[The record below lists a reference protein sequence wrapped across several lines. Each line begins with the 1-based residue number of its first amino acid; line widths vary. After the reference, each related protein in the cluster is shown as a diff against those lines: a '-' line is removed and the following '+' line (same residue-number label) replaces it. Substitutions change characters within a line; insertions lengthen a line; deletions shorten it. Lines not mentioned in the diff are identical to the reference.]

1 MSELIS
7 FQRETDLGVD
17 EFHDLLVRSTLG
29 DRRPLSDP
37 NRLQGMLENADIL
50 VSARTQNQR
59 LVGIARS
66 ITDYSFCTYLS
77 DLAVDAEYQKQ
88 GIGKELIRQTRLASG
103 LDVRLILLSAP
114 QAVDYYPHIGFEKHD
129 SCWTISPEAK

>member
-7 FQRETDLGVD
+7 FQREADLSVD

-29 DRRPLSDP
+29 DRRPISER

-50 VSARTQNQR
+50 ISARTQDRR

-66 ITDYSFCTYLS
+66 ITDYSYCTYLS
-77 DLAVDAEYQKQ
+77 DLAVDTEFQKQ

-114 QAVDYYPHIGFEKHD
+114 KAVDYYPHIGFEKHD
-129 SCWTISPEAK
+129 SCWTISPETT

>member
-7 FQRETDLGVD
+7 FQREGQLGFD
-17 EFHDLLVRSTLG
+17 EFRDLLVRSTLG
-29 DRRPLSDP
+29 ARRPLSERD
-37 NRLQGMLENADIL
+37 RLQGMLDNADIII
-50 VSARTQNQR
+50 SARTEDGK

-66 ITDYSFCTYLS
+66 ITDFSYCTYLS
-77 DLAVDAEYQKQ
+77 DLAVDAAYQKQ
-88 GIGKELIRQTRLASG
+88 GIGKELIRQTRIASG